1 MLRAIC
7 EVARDGGA
15 VHGMAGDGRPAEA
28 GPMDGI
34 GTYHAA
40 AVHARAQISALLAA
54 VRLVDEAWTAPSG
67 RMTADR
73 PGPSGRSTAM

>member
-1 MLRAIC
+1 
-7 EVARDGGA
+7 
-15 VHGMAGDGRPAEA
+15 
-28 GPMDGI
+28 MDGI

-54 VRLVDEAWTAPSG
+54 VRLVDEAWTAPSV

-73 PGPSGRSTAM
+73 PAPSVRPTAM